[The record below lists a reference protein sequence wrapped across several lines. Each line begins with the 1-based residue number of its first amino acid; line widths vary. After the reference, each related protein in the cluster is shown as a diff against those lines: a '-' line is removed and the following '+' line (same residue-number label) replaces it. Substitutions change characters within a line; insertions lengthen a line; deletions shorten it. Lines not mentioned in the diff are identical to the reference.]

1 MNLPHITKK
10 LVSPLLGMLK
20 MQVYGKP
27 LIFWLSKNLLTAND
41 IIELNYLSFTNG
53 LPKPLLVR
61 NSQISVLLRSFNV
74 IKSNGK
80 HENIYERFLNNYFSN
95 SQHFESQFL
104 QDCFVDTLFKN
115 KTNGVFIE
123 IGVGEGKRI
132 SNTYFLEKQ
141 RNWEGLLCEPSLR
154 YHESIQGFR
163 TANLVKNAVTNVAGE
178 KIRFAEVIGDG
189 EHSTILQYL
198 EADGHIRKEYKEY
211 DVTTTTLKDVLKS
224 NLPDKKV
231 IDYISIDTEG
241 SELGVLQGIDFG
253 EITIQC
259 ISVEHNNEMA
269 KLDQIRALLKQ
280 QKYVEVGMGIFSDD
294 VFFVKEE
301 LINN

>member
-10 LVSPLLGMLK
+10 LVSPLLGILK

-53 LPKPLLVR
+53 LPKPLLVK
-61 NSQISVLLRSFNV
+61 NSQISVLLKSFDV

-80 HENIYERFLNNYFSN
+80 HEKIYERFLNNYFSN

-115 KTNGVFIE
+115 KTNGIFIE

-163 TANLVKNAVTNVAGE
+163 TATLVKNAVTNVAGE

-198 EADGHIRKEYKEY
+198 EADGHVRKDYKEY

-241 SELGVLQGIDFG
+241 SELGVLQGIDFT

-269 KLDQIRALLKQ
+269 RSMLK
-280 QKYVEVGMGIFSDD
+280 
-294 VFFVKEE
+294 
-301 LINN
+301 